1 MRARR
6 LALFTGAGVLAIAAP
21 VNATTGNL
29 YELGSSPTW
38 ATGSQFTSSVAN
50 DVWTVRAGALNPASA
65 GSKWEMNWGCPAPG
79 SVISQVK
86 WSALRT
92 GAASHM
98 EMDVLADGARVWATA
113 DANVPMAPAG
123 GRAYDIG
130 IAAGSC
136 NVHLRLH
143 QSQTVAQN
151 ARTYFIDHPRIVVR
165 DLAPPSVTLD
175 AVQQGWINA
184 SQSHSEIRW
193 SAADNFGSDGIAEQR
208 VSIGGQLHYR
218 GAPGAGSHTLNA
230 GVAPVGD
237 GTHAVRVEVDG
248 DGTGGDSASGSLS
261 IDRTPPLA
269 SNLTAALS
277 TTPGTARFSVDAT
290 DATSG
295 VARTEIQL
303 NTATDGSATGQWR
316 AIHAA
321 SGTGIAGASAP
332 ATGIADGVH
341 AWRATVTDHAGN
353 HAHTDAPAPLV
364 VDSTPPELT
373 VETPGD
379 APVRRLPLN
388 YRVADN
394 LQAVLGL
401 GATEFAV
408 NEAADATASGR
419 WIPLDSGPAA
429 AGSHTAELDLGGL
442 ADGRH
447 LLRLRARNGGVL
459 GGSLTTERLVA
470 VNVDNSS
477 PQVTNVGFRA
487 AEGRQ
492 VLVNWIAQD
501 ASSGVA
507 RSVVQRRVGRGW
519 QTLHDASASAGAGAA
534 RVDVSGLN
542 DGPVDLRLLIYD
554 AAGNVSEGRAAAGT
568 NIDGTPPAVTA
579 LVLDGPPWTVVWS
592 QSDAGGGLALCPT
605 SIQVSG
611 PGTGGVW
618 REVAERRLASG
629 RHRVA
634 LPLAGLAPGAYRVRV
649 VACDPSGNRGS
660 AVAGGL
666 MVSSENTA
674 GAGSPGADAFAR
686 IRGSSLSLRVRGA
699 RVTRRGRQR
708 TLVVRRLA
716 GKGIVVEGRLLNR
729 RRKPLARVLLHAR
742 GHDGQRIGATRTRR
756 DGRFRLRAR
765 PYASG
770 TIQVGVPAGRH
781 LIPRSTSPRLRA
793 VVSPRVILK
802 TPRGRAVRGR
812 AVTFSGRVLP
822 SPARL
827 GARGRKAVVL
837 EWLDPLR
844 RRWRPVVNG
853 RSRND
858 GAFSLRWKFG
868 VTGLTIPMRVRVP
881 VERGWP
887 LRAGRSRV
895 VWVTPG

>member
-1 MRARR
+1 MRAHR
-6 LALFTGAGVLAIAAP
+6 LALMSGAGVLAMATPAI
-21 VNATTGNL
+21 ATTGNL

-38 ATGSQFTSSVAN
+38 ATGSQFTSSVAS
-50 DVWTVRAGALNPASA
+50 DVWTVRAGALNPATA

-98 EMDVLADGARVWATA
+98 EMDVLAEGARVWATA
-113 DANVPMAPAG
+113 DANIPMAPAG
-123 GRAYDIG
+123 GRAFDIG

-143 QSQTVAQN
+143 QSQAVAQN

-175 AVQQGWINA
+175 AVQQGWINGT
-184 SQSHSEIRW
+184 QSHSEIRW
-193 SAADNFGSDGIAEQR
+193 TAADNFGSDGIGEQR

-218 GAPGAGSHTLNA
+218 GAPGAGSHALNA

-237 GTHAVRVEVDG
+237 GTHPVLVEVDG
-248 DGTGGDSASGSLS
+248 DGTGGGSASGALS
-261 IDRTPPLA
+261 IDRTPPSA
-269 SNLTAALS
+269 SNLSAVLS
-277 TTPGTARFSVDAT
+277 PIPATARFSVDAT

-295 VARTEIQL
+295 IARTEVQV

-316 AIHAA
+316 TIHTS
-321 SGTGIAGASAP
+321 SGAGVAGASAP
-332 ATGIADGVH
+332 AAGIADGVH
-341 AWRATVTDHAGN
+341 AWRAAVSDHAGN
-353 HAHTDAPAPLV
+353 RSHTDSPTPLA

-373 VETPGD
+373 VESPGD
-379 APVRRLPLN
+379 TPRRHLSLN
-388 YRVADN
+388 YRVVDN

-408 NEAADATASGR
+408 NEAADATAAGR
-419 WIPLDSGPAA
+419 WIPLVSGPAA

-442 ADGRH
+442 ADGQH
-447 LLRLRARNGGVL
+447 LLRVRARNGGVL
-459 GGSLTTERLVA
+459 GSSLTTEQTVA
-470 VNVDNSS
+470 VRVDNSS

-487 AEGRQ
+487 IEGHQ

-501 ASSGVA
+501 ASSGIA
-507 RSVVQRRVGRGW
+507 RAVVQRRVGQGW
-519 QTLHDASASAGAGAA
+519 QTLFDAPITPGAGAA
-534 RVDVSGLN
+534 RVDVSGLD

-554 AAGNVSEGRAAAGT
+554 AAGNVSESRAAAGT
-568 NIDGTPPAVTA
+568 TIDGTPPTVTA
-579 LVLDGPPWTVVWS
+579 LALDGPPWSVTWT
-592 QSDAGGGLALCPT
+592 QSDAGGGLVLCPT

-611 PGTGGVW
+611 PGTAGAW
-618 REVAERRLASG
+618 REVVERRLPSG

-634 LPLAGLAPGAYRVRV
+634 LPLAGLTPGAYRVRV

-666 MVSSENTA
+666 AVSSEDAT

-686 IRGSSLSLRVRGA
+686 FRGSSLSLRVRGA
-699 RVTRRGRQR
+699 RVRQRGRQR
-708 TLVVRRLA
+708 TLVVRRSA
-716 GKGIVVEGRLLNR
+716 GRRVVIEGRLLDR
-729 RRKPLARVLLHAR
+729 RRRPLGRVLLHAR
-742 GHDGQRIGATRTRR
+742 GHGGQRIGATRTGR

-770 TIQVGVPAGRH
+770 PIAVGIPAGRH
-781 LIPRSTSPRLRA
+781 LIPRATSPRLRA
-793 VVSPRVILK
+793 VVAARVLL
-802 TPRGRAVRGR
+802 TAPRGRAVRGR

-844 RRWRPVVNG
+844 LRWRPVVNG
-853 RSRND
+853 RTRND
-858 GAFSLRWKFG
+858 GTFALRWTFG

-881 VERGWP
+881 AERGWP

-895 VWVTPG
+895 VRVTPG